1 MREPVGVV
9 AIACPDEKP
18 LLSFVSLIAPAI
30 VRSNAVIVIPSEK
43 NPIPGMIPFSAS
55 DLDPLTGSG
64 RLTNEKPPFPNQ
76 YRIIKSP

>member
-1 MREPVGVV
+1 MCIREPVGVV

-43 NPIPGMIPFSAS
+43 NPIPGMIQIIAFLPGMVTSG
-55 DLDPLTGSG
+55 LTFRPEAGTTVILF
-64 RLTNEKPPFPNQ
+64 RRF
-76 YRIIKSP
+76 